1 MGGMN
6 ARWEEI
12 EALLDQTLELSAG
25 DRAAFLARAC
35 SGDSELRVQVERLVQ
50 AAETSG
56 GFLAE
61 AAATFAAPLL
71 SRLADDATP
80 SPGARLGTYE
90 VVRQLGRGGMA
101 MVYLARDLKHDR
113 DVALKVLHGELAAAL
128 GTERFL
134 QEIRISARLDHPHIL
149 TLIDSGESNG
159 FLWYVLPYVR
169 GESLRD
175 KLTREHRLTVEAAV
189 RITTHVASALDH
201 AHRHGVIHRDIKPE
215 NILLHEGEAILADF
229 GIALAVTE
237 AGGRRLLQEGLTL
250 GTPRYMSPEQASGGT
265 LTVRSDVY
273 SLAAV
278 VYEMLTGEPPHTG
291 STPQAVIT
299 KLLAEPPA
307 RIRAVRG
314 SVPEQI
320 DAAIARGLARLP
332 ADRFAGAGEFAAA
345 LAAPTTGSIAGRRR
359 RVAIVATIVA
369 TLMVAVSL
377 WLGARSHARA
387 RGPAIA
393 ARDPTQ
399 VTATGNATTPALSG
413 DGTQLAYVVT
423 HCAGGSCVRGID
435 LQEIGGGTPRRVVDN
450 ATALYSIVSSP
461 DGRSLLFV
469 GTIGAR
475 YGCYM
480 VPTAGGS
487 PRFLGV
493 PGMGYFPG
501 AFFPGSDSL
510 LLVDRKSVRVA
521 TLDGVLHDTIPI
533 NRGPGDFFA
542 GAWPLSGGWVLARF
556 ASQGG
561 SDWLIADRRGRRHDA
576 FRTSREV
583 GASWQRRV
591 ARVTSDA
598 LWIQVP
604 AGVIRVPIDS
614 RTGTFGHPDSLLI
627 GFRGSFDV
635 TADGGGV
642 AFGDGTARHDLWA
655 LSVSDALRGR
665 FPTSPRLSS
674 TSSIQA
680 APSPDGSRF
689 LLRRLLAS
697 TAGERV
703 AFAVVPLAGGA
714 EVVHVPPAEI
724 NGNLFG
730 WTPDGAS
737 FWYVEHDRVGWRFVT
752 VDSRSGTRL
761 GAFAVSDEMVRDADP
776 LGGGGWAW
784 IAQSVVEVHVQQP
797 GEREPRTLSLPEG
810 VARAFGVMASPYDA
824 RLTTLGW
831 NATGDSILVHVISLP
846 EGRATRW
853 AAFFGEGVHGVYWLT
868 DRSIMIAVAET
879 QGSATVYRIRGPG
892 QIERAGTVPRPI
904 EGFGVSRDGRRVLIR
919 TMESRDDI
927 WLARL
932 RRNP

>member
-6 ARWEEI
+6 TRWGEI

-25 DRAAFLARAC
+25 DRAAFLERAC
-35 SGDSELRVQVERLVQ
+35 SGDSKLRAEVARLVQ

-61 AAATFAAPLL
+61 AAAAFAAPLL
-71 SRLADDATP
+71 SRLADDAAP

-90 VVRQLGRGGMA
+90 VVRELGRGGMA
-101 MVYLARDLKHDR
+101 TVYLARDVKHDR
-113 DVALKVLHGELAAAL
+113 EVALKVLHGELAAAL
-128 GTERFL
+128 GAERFL
-134 QEIRISARLDHPHIL
+134 QEIRISAKLDHPHIL
-149 TLIDSGESNG
+149 TLIDSGESDG

-175 KLTREHRLTVEAAV
+175 KLTREHRLTVEATV
-189 RITTHVASALDH
+189 RIATHVASALDH

-291 STPQAVIT
+291 STRQAVIA
-299 KLLAEPPA
+299 KVLAEPPA
-307 RIRAVRG
+307 RIRAVQG

-332 ADRFAGAGEFAAA
+332 ADRFTTAGEFTAA
-345 LAAPTTGSIAGRRR
+345 LATPTTSIAARRR
-359 RVAIVATIVA
+359 RVAIAAGIVT
-369 TLMVAVSL
+369 TLLVAVSL
-377 WLGARSHARA
+377 WLGARSHARVA
-387 RGPAIA
+387 GPAIA
-393 ARDPTQ
+393 AHDPTQ
-399 VTATGNATTPALSG
+399 VTATGNATTPALLS

-423 HCAGGSCVRGID
+423 HCARGSCVHGID
-435 LQEIGGGTPRRVVDN
+435 LQEIGGGAPRRVVDG

-521 TLDGVLHDTIPI
+521 TLDGVPHDTIPI
-533 NRGPGDFFA
+533 DRGPGDFFA

-561 SDWLIADRRGRRHDA
+561 SDWLIADRRGRRRDA

-604 AGVIRVPIDS
+604 GGVIRVPIDS
-614 RTGTFGHPDSLLI
+614 GTGTFGHPDTLLTA
-627 GFRGSFDV
+627 FRGSFDV
-635 TADGGGV
+635 TADGGTV
-642 AFGDGTARHDLWA
+642 AFGDGTAKHDLWA
-655 LSVSDALRGR
+655 LSLSDALRGR
-665 FPTSPRLSS
+665 FTANPRLSS

-680 APSPDGSRF
+680 VPSPDGSRF
-689 LLRRLLAS
+689 LLRRLVAS

-714 EVVHVPPAEI
+714 EVVHVPPAEV
-724 NGNLFG
+724 NGNVFG
-730 WTPDGAS
+730 WTPDGTS
-737 FWYVEHDRVGWRFVT
+737 FWYVEHERGAWRFVT
-752 VDSRSGTRL
+752 ADSRTGTRL
-761 GAFAVSDEMVRDADP
+761 GAFAVSDATVRDADP

-784 IAQSVVEVHVQQP
+784 IAQSVVELRVQQP
-797 GEREPRTLSLPEG
+797 GEREPRTLALPEG
-810 VARAFGVMASPYDA
+810 VARAFGVSASPYDA
-824 RLTTLGW
+824 RLATFGW
-831 NATGDSILVHVISLP
+831 NATGDSILVHVISLS

-853 AAFFGEGVHGVYWLT
+853 AAFFGEGMHGVFWLA
-868 DRSIMIAVAET
+868 DGSILIAVAET

-892 QIERAGTVPRPI
+892 QIERVGTVPRPI

-919 TMESRDDI
+919 TVESRDDI